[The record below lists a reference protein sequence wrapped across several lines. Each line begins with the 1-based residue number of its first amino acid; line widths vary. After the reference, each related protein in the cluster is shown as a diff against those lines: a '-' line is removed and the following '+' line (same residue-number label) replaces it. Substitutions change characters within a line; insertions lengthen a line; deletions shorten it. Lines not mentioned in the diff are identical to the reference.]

1 MALLEVSNV
10 WTDRDTMTDITFAGP
25 RPPEYPQTF
34 EVDLKNGVKF
44 RYTVEDDDT
53 VEDIQRKVEAAW
65 REAIAGEGE

>member
-1 MALLEVSNV
+1 
-10 WTDRDTMTDITFAGP
+10 MTDITFAGP

-44 RYTVEDDDT
+44 RYTVEECDT